1 MNRQH
6 RAGTQQ
12 SAAEETEEV
21 RRSVRIE
28 TEALIAAIVAAVL
41 GAAVAVVVFWGH
53 YTLVWAGWAISWSV
67 GTAAMGAVIVF
78 GLATCIVS
86 YRRSRR
92 LPEQAWRRLLPRWK
106 TAVDTITV
114 SVMHTALAVLITG
127 VAFSVAQHAF
137 SRLTVGQYVGGAMV
151 MGTVALAS
159 YSLYLEVAQ
168 LTTMRLAH
176 RMLIF
181 MGGGVLL
188 SMTTSPDP
196 LWWQRQFSYLGTFGD
211 QPSLIFNGTLI
222 VAGALV
228 TTFAMYVS
236 RDLRMLR
243 RRHVVRYRW
252 SVPTYTTLFI
262 VLGALLAGIGLVP
275 ENVNTGAHN
284 SIAAATS
291 CTFGIMLAL
300 TPIALRGMPWSFL
313 LLTCG
318 CLAVLAAD
326 VLLYINESY
335 FNLTA
340 FEAVAFAILFG
351 WISILVRFMTAMLG
365 RGVAEEP
372 EMAAGALPEERDAQS
387 PEEQRAERPEWAD
400 GRVERDLVRR
410 R

>member
-1 MNRQH
+1 MNTRQRLGE
-6 RAGTQQ
+6 RATAPEQR
-12 SAAEETEEV
+12 TEGA
-21 RRSVRIE
+21 RRSIRIE
-28 TEALIAAIVAAVL
+28 TEALVAAVVAGVL
-41 GAAVAVVVFWGH
+41 GAAVAVVVFWGR

-67 GTAAMGAVIVF
+67 GTAAMAAVIVF
-78 GLATCIVS
+78 GLATCVVS

-92 LPEQAWRRLLPRWK
+92 LPEQAWRRRLPRWK
-106 TAVDTITV
+106 TAVDTVTV
-114 SVMHTALAVLITG
+114 SLMHTALAVMITG

-137 SRLTVGQYVGGAMV
+137 WRLTVGQYVGGAMV
-151 MGTVALAS
+151 MGAVSVAS

-176 RMLIF
+176 RMLMF

-243 RRHVVRYRW
+243 RRHVVQYRW
-252 SVPTYTTLFI
+252 SAPTYTVLFI

-275 ENVNTGAHN
+275 ENLNTSAHN

-291 CTFGIMLAL
+291 CTFGVMLLL
-300 TPIALRGMPWSFL
+300 TPVALRGMPWSFI

-318 CLAVLAAD
+318 CLALLASD
-326 VLLYINESY
+326 VWLYINESY

-351 WISILVRFMTAMLG
+351 WISILVRFMAAMLG
-365 RGVAEEP
+365 GGVSEEYEAGGISGAES
-372 EMAAGALPEERDAQS
+372 ADDALPHA
-387 PEEQRAERPEWAD
+387 
-400 GRVERDLVRR
+400 
-410 R
+410 